1 MCVCVCV
8 RVCVCVQSKFD
19 HLEISLDSRSKSY
32 YNVVRN
38 RFFAPEN
45 RIEPIFSYTTILC
58 YPVSFFFSCPLSKV
72 DSYII
77 DDGCN
82 PMIRWVYNARP
93 QRMLTRCVLLLS
105 PFSFCVS
112 GVPHSLTK
120 DSSYTHE

>member
-1 MCVCVCV
+1 
-8 RVCVCVQSKFD
+8 
-19 HLEISLDSRSKSY
+19 LDKSKSY

-45 RIEPIFSYTTILC
+45 RIETIFLYTTILC
-58 YPVSFFFSCPLSKV
+58 YTVSFFFFSCPLSKV

-105 PFSFCVS
+105 PFYPFVCRVS
-112 GVPHSLTK
+112 HTQSHKRL
-120 DSSYTHE
+120 STHTRVLGSNNNRPAAAARRKKGIIDT